1 MDHSSMDMGSSS
13 TSSSGSMSM
22 MSMVFTNDHSAPLYS
37 SAWTPKTSGGYAGTC
52 IFLVFLAVIS
62 RLLIAYRHVLESKWH
77 NKAVRRRYIKVA
89 VATETDRER
98 QPSLSASE
106 KSEAAVLTVRGMDET
121 VRVVRSPAQS
131 GITIQPWR
139 FSVDLPRACVFTVQA
154 GVGYLLMLAVMTLNV
169 GYFLSVLAGLFVGE
183 LAVGRYAQA
192 DDGHH

>member
-1 MDHSSMDMGSSS
+1 MDMGSSS
-13 TSSSGSMSM
+13 TSSGGSGMSM
-22 MSMVFTNDHSAPLYS
+22 MSMVFTNDHSAALYS

-52 IFLVFLAVIS
+52 VFLVLLAVIS

-77 NKAVRRRYIKVA
+77 NKAVKRRYIKVA
-89 VATETDRER
+89 ATTEMDRER

-121 VRVVRSPAQS
+121 VRVVRSPAES

>member
-1 MDHSSMDMGSSS
+1 MDMGSSS
-13 TSSSGSMSM
+13 SSSGSMSM
-22 MSMVFTNDHSAPLYS
+22 MSMVFTNDHSAPLYTS
-37 SAWTPKTSGGYAGTC
+37 TWTPKTSGGYAGTC
-52 IFLVFLAVIS
+52 IFVVILAVIS

-77 NKAVRRRYIKVA
+77 DKAVKRRYIKVA
-89 VATETDRER
+89 ATTEADRER

-131 GITIQPWR
+131 GINIQPWR